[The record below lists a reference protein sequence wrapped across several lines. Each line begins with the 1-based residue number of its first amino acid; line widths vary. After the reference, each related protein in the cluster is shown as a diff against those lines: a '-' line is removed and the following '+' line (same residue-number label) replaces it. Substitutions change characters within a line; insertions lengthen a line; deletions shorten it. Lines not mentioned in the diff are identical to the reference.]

1 MIRKH
6 RYPHRPPLRDPS
18 RIQYPNAEWTEMAG
32 YEAQAAPT
40 APGRAGVPVADAGKK
55 RGPANAAGVA
65 Q

>member
-6 RYPHRPPLRDPS
+6 RYPNQHRPPLRDPS

-32 YEAQAAPT
+32 YEARRADGT
-40 APGRAGVPVADAGKK
+40 GAGVPVADVGEK